1 MTRARIDPMCLTHR
15 AHRPHYESDPY
26 RPSPARREH
35 IHGPIEPMDREER
48 STFWSLIVVAA
59 VVATFALSFIE
70 GMMR

>member
-1 MTRARIDPMCLTHR
+1 MTRKTDPMCLGHR
-15 AHRPHYESDPY
+15 LHRPHYESDPY

-35 IHGPIEPMDREER
+35 IHGPIVPMDREER